1 MRIMDWSSDVCA
13 SDLVAHRAVEK
24 MCCDCGVD
32 AVGRV
37 SRVAWRAQQPTR
49 IATAGRQPD
58 FRKLHAAKGSCF
70 SRRDALRARAVLQ
83 GRREC
88 RPAACGRRCG
98 TGSPTAMRSEEHTSE
113 LQSLMR
119 ISYAV

>member
-1 MRIMDWSSDVCA
+1 
-13 SDLVAHRAVEK
+13 

-37 SRVAWRAQQPTR
+37 SRVAWHAQQPTR

-88 RPAACGRRCG
+88 RPAACGDRKSVVSGQSVSVRVDLGGRRIIKKKK
-98 TGSPTAMRSEEHTSE
+98 TTKNKT
-113 LQSLMR
+113 
-119 ISYAV
+119 